1 MPPPVSPSD
10 NRPYNDRLASIL
22 RKDPGYLTRAA
33 WTPRELT
40 DQFSWLPGAWN
51 YTMLIHGSGE
61 VPERKVSGSLEYRL
75 SKNGS
80 AIQLVLPGEEP
91 MPYIIWDGFN
101 GQFVLSMLT
110 PRSFGS
116 MISKGFRGDKLVF
129 EGIMTFVGLSLNL
142 RQTWTRQPAKGTF
155 AIANEE
161 ALPNGKFAAVDEFA
175 FVKA

>member
-51 YTMLIHGSGE
+51 YTMLI
-61 VPERKVSGSLEYRL
+61 